1 MIFRLGGGPRHS
13 VHDYA
18 GVLVPLEQAHHH
30 SHSARQGRTE
40 FEASEEARPIAHDE
54 EDDVEAGKDAE
65 DDDGD
70 GGEEQGMLQMNA
82 AEYTI
87 EGLRKE
93 MRKGR
98 QGKWTTYESE
108 FACGYSACNS

>member
-1 MIFRLGGGPRHS
+1 MVSWFSSGPRHS

-40 FEASEEARPIAHDE
+40 FEASEEERPIVHDE
-54 EDDVEAGKDAE
+54 EDGVDASKDAE

-70 GGEEQGMLQMNA
+70 GGEEQSMLQMNA

-98 QGKWTTYESE
+98 QGKWTTYESG
-108 FACGYSACNS
+108 FTHGR